1 MVDLYKKILAGQLD
15 SLNEELAQ
23 MNDFSGEGI
32 SGSERTDRRFC
43 PLRKDRMNLDRNQA

>member
-23 MNDFSGEGI
+23 MNDFPGREFPVQ
-32 SGSERTDRRFC
+32 ERTDRRFC